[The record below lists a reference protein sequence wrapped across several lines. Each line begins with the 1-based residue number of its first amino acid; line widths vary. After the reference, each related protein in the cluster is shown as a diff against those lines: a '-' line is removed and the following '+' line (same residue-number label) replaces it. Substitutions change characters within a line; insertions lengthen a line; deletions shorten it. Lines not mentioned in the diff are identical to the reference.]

1 MHVWEGGM
9 DVNVS
14 GTAESAAPE
23 AVSQQALFEGNFSP
37 MPEDVGFRGPI
48 VAKAASITYRQLDYW
63 ARIGLVTPEVRAA
76 SGSGSARLYS
86 FRDILMLKVI
96 KRLLSAGVS
105 LQQIRT
111 AVEYLRDRGV
121 EDLTRVTLISDGVS
135 VYECTSDDQVIDLLK
150 GGQGMFGIAIGSVWR
165 DVEGSL
171 ASLPTERK
179 HEDDGV
185 IETPGD
191 ELAARRRRKSAS

>member
-1 MHVWEGGM
+1 MSST
-9 DVNVS
+9 S
-14 GTAESAAPE
+14 GTTAQEPESPVA
-23 AVSQQALFEGNFSP
+23 QQALFDGNFSP
-37 MPEDVGFRGPI
+37 MPDDVGFRGPI
-48 VAKAASITYRQLDYW
+48 AAKAADITYRQLDYW
-63 ARIGLVTPEVRAA
+63 ARIGLVTPEVRGA

-111 AVEYLRDRGV
+111 AVDYLRDRGV
-121 EDLTRVTLISDGVS
+121 EDLTEVTLISDGAS
-135 VYECTSDDQVIDLLK
+135 VYECTSDDQVIDVLK

-171 ASLPTERK
+171 AALPAERNSE
-179 HEDDGV
+179 HAEG
-185 IETPGD
+185 PQQGD
-191 ELAARRRRKSAS
+191 ELAARRRRRAAS

>member
-1 MHVWEGGM
+1 MSSSSET
-9 DVNVS
+9 
-14 GTAESAAPE
+14 TADRPGSP
-23 AVSQQALFEGNFSP
+23 VSQETLFDGDFAP
-37 MPEDVGFRGPI
+37 VPEDVGFRGP
-48 VAKAASITYRQLDYW
+48 VAAKAADITYRQLDYW
-63 ARIGLVTPEVRAA
+63 ARIGLVTPEVRDA

-121 EDLTRVTLISDGVS
+121 EDLTEVTLISDGVS
-135 VYECTSDDQVIDLLK
+135 VYECTRDDQVVDLLK

-171 ASLPTERK
+171 AQLPAERK
-179 HEDDGV
+179 AGSVPSVES
-185 IETPGD
+185 GD
-191 ELAARRRRKSAS
+191 ELAARRQRRQAV

>member
-1 MHVWEGGM
+1 MSSTTSTPTP
-9 DVNVS
+9 S
-14 GTAESAAPE
+14 GEPSVAQGTLFDGDFAP
-23 AVSQQALFEGNFSP
+23 V
-37 MPEDVGFRGPI
+37 PEDVGFRGP
-48 VAKAASITYRQLDYW
+48 VAAKAADITYRQLDYW
-63 ARIGLVTPEVRAA
+63 ARIGLVIPGVRDAN
-76 SGSGSARLYS
+76 GSGSARLYS

-121 EDLTRVTLISDGVS
+121 EDLTEVTLISDGAS
-135 VYECTSDDQVIDLLK
+135 VYECTRDDEVIDLLK

-171 ASLPTERK
+171 SELPAERNAG
-179 HEDDGV
+179 ESSPAV
-185 IETPGD
+185 AGD
-191 ELAARRRRKSAS
+191 ELAVRRRRRQAS